1 MADMKKKTYPT
12 TNGNLAFDLDVL
24 VRERELETAG
34 EHNRRQEEVRR
45 AEAQP
50 KPRTRPQARPR
61 QRVSPVLLAGP
72 MVLAALAVVLVMG
85 YVQLTTIS
93 GSVSEMKNELTQLN
107 TEHVALLTRYEQT
120 YDLASVKEA
129 AEAAGMSKPSS
140 GQITYIDLGSPD
152 SATVYRSGADG
163 FFSKIADTVD
173 GWLQAAVEYF
183 R

>member
-61 QRVSPVLLAGP
+61 QRVSPVLLAGT
-72 MVLAALAVVLVMG
+72 MVLAALASSTPSTSPCSPAMSRRM
-85 YVQLTTIS
+85 TS
-93 GSVSEMKNELTQLN
+93 
-107 TEHVALLTRYEQT
+107 R
-120 YDLASVKEA
+120 ASRRRPRPPV
-129 AEAAGMSKPSS
+129 
-140 GQITYIDLGSPD
+140 
-152 SATVYRSGADG
+152 
-163 FFSKIADTVD
+163 
-173 GWLQAAVEYF
+173 
-183 R
+183 

>member
-1 MADMKKKTYPT
+1 MADRPRPSQTIRFNAMKTDAAGFENYLKTHDVIFERGLVPGAYRCPAA
-12 TNGNLAFDLDVL
+12 GNLARLDGF
-24 VRERELETAG
+24 RNGYFSIQG
-34 EHNRRQEEVRR
+34 E
-45 AEAQP
+45 
-50 KPRTRPQARPR
+50 
-61 QRVSPVLLAGP
+61 SS
-72 MVLAALAVVLVMG
+72 MLAALAVVLVMG

>member
-1 MADMKKKTYPT
+1 MAVSSVSWANRSSRAAAAAWAKEAGIASGDNT
-12 TNGNLAFDLDVL
+12 GAFRPDGLI
-24 VRERELETAG
+24 T
-34 EHNRRQEEVRR
+34 RQE
-45 AEAQP
+45 
-50 KPRTRPQARPR
+50 
-61 QRVSPVLLAGP
+61 LA
-72 MVLAALAVVLVMG
+72 
-85 YVQLTTIS
+85 
-93 GSVSEMKNELTQLN
+93 
-107 TEHVALLTRYEQT
+107 ALLTRYEQT

>member
-24 VRERELETAG
+24 VREPGAGDRRRTQSPAGGGSPCRGAAETPHAPAG
-34 EHNRRQEEVRR
+34 
-45 AEAQP
+45 
-50 KPRTRPQARPR
+50 RPR
-61 QRVSPVLLAGP
+61 QRVSPVLLAGT

>member
-1 MADMKKKTYPT
+1 MADMKKKPYPT

-61 QRVSPVLLAGP
+61 QRVSPVLLAGT

-120 YDLASVKEA
+120 YDLASVKAA

-173 GWLQAAVEYF
+173 GWLQVAVEYF

>member
-1 MADMKKKTYPT
+1 M
-12 TNGNLAFDLDVL
+12 L

-61 QRVSPVLLAGP
+61 QRVSPVLLAGT

-120 YDLASVKEA
+120 LSL
-129 AEAAGMSKPSS
+129 
-140 GQITYIDLGSPD
+140 IHI
-152 SATVYRSGADG
+152 
-163 FFSKIADTVD
+163 
-173 GWLQAAVEYF
+173 
-183 R
+183 